1 MICKPENKMHNTF
14 TDSILNTLRR
24 NRNRTLVKMLKLSV
38 WSIIKFLVTQKQPN
52 NIVVIGGACT
62 LYYHRIFAF
71 NHHIR
76 WLKLPNIS
84 KLFGH
89 SYLGL
94 IGRNLK
100 SWNEMISLG
109 KGYNIFVVSGARII
123 TLSLEKKDNDF
134 HFVHTGNIAPK
145 PLLLFFL
152 KESFSLETAVSTS
165 LTEIN
170 DYSYG
175 FWNSKSKFLCSVPQ
189 TPVSVL
195 LSLHKNIAT
204 KWQKWFAFAFWE
216 ISQ

>member
-1 MICKPENKMHNTF
+1 MICKPENKMHDTF
-14 TDSILNTLRR
+14 TDSHLNTLRR

-71 NHHIR
+71 KRHIR

-94 IGRNLK
+94 IGRNL
-100 SWNEMISLG
+100 
-109 KGYNIFVVSGARII
+109 
-123 TLSLEKKDNDF
+123 NDF

-145 PLLLFFL
+145 PLLLIFKRKLFIGDC
-152 KESFSLETAVSTS
+152 SFDIIDWNQWLQLWILEFKIEVSL
-165 LTEIN
+165 
-170 DYSYG
+170 
-175 FWNSKSKFLCSVPQ
+175 
-189 TPVSVL
+189 
-195 LSLHKNIAT
+195 
-204 KWQKWFAFAFWE
+204 
-216 ISQ
+216 